1 MSWYSLAESGCLF
14 WPDCRQLG
22 CYCNSFYP
30 SLESNAL
37 SSHMCGRCPQF
48 RATASRSSAL
58 WFLCNVSCLFVN
70 SFHIVP
76 CNIITNHNWIR

>member
-30 SLESNAL
+30 SLEGNAL

-58 WFLCNVSCLFVN
+58 SFSVQCVLFVCQFI
-70 SFHIVP
+70 SHSP
-76 CNIITNHNWIR
+76 M